1 MMHRDL
7 IAEAHE
13 WLEQLGRW
21 ENRADL
27 YDALVLLSDETLA
40 IAYHLWWSVY
50 SKGIQDSPSNRPGY
64 GVSGE
69 DSRRAGHLADVA
81 VLSYVNDDW
90 GTWPD

>member
-13 WLEQLGRW
+13 WRDQLGRW

-27 YDALVLLSDETLA
+27 YDALVPLSDTTLV
-40 IAYHLWWSVY
+40 IAYQLWWGIY
-50 SKGIQDSPSNRPGY
+50 SRGIQDSPSNKPGY

-69 DSRRAGHLADVA
+69 DSRRSRHLADVA
-81 VLSYVNDDW
+81 VLSYLNNDF
-90 GTWPD
+90 